1 MAIYRFKVTFEDY
14 DDVVREIDIKSTQT
28 FEDLH
33 LAIHKSTGYKPDM
46 SSSFFVCNDY
56 WIKSDEIAYLPS
68 QRKIERGVAL
78 MGNTKLSRFIDD
90 PHQKFYYT
98 YNFERPYDFHVE
110 LVKILDEDAGKQY
123 PYLSRS
129 VGEPPKMPGSIP
141 VPPVDA
147 EDDEDYDFLNETEYG
162 INEEETEDMDTVDS
176 VDELNGTSGQ
186 AEEEKDEFMDEFS
199 DSDNYEADD
208 FESNGKDDY

>member
-1 MAIYRFKVTFEDY
+1 
-14 DDVVREIDIKSTQT
+14 
-28 FEDLH
+28 
-33 LAIHKSTGYKPDM
+33 
-46 SSSFFVCNDY
+46 
-56 WIKSDEIAYLPS
+56 
-68 QRKIERGVAL
+68 

-110 LVKILDEDAGKQY
+110 LFKILDEDAGKQY

-129 VGEPPKMPGSIP
+129 VGEAPKMPGSIP
-141 VPPVDA
+141 VPPADA

-186 AEEEKDEFMDEFS
+186 EEEEKDEFMDEFS
-199 DSDNYEADD
+199 DSDNFESED
-208 FESNGKDDY
+208 FEPNGKDDY

>member
-14 DDVVREIDIKSTQT
+14 DDVVRDIDIKSTQT

-78 MGNTKLSRFIDD
+78 MEKTKLSRFIDD

-98 YNFERPYDFHVE
+98 YNFERPFDFHVE

-129 VGEPPKMPGSIP
+129 VGEAPKMPGSIP

-147 EDDEDYDFLNETEYG
+147 EDDEDFDFLNETEYG

-176 VDELNGTSGQ
+176 VDELNGTTGGEQ
-186 AEEEKDEFMDEFS
+186 EEKDEFMDEFS
-199 DSDNYEADD
+199 DSDNFEADD
-208 FESNGKDDY
+208 FESNDKEDY